1 MSIVTLT
8 MNPAIDLATTAAHIA
23 PTDKIRCTAPRFDP
37 GGGGINV
44 ARTVA
49 ALGEPVTAI
58 FPAGGPPGRLLEE
71 LVRDAAIPMRPV
83 PVADHTRENF
93 AVTATDTGE
102 QYRFVLPGPRL
113 TAPEVHRCLAEIER
127 AAQEC
132 RYVVASGS
140 LPPGVPATFYQTL
153 ADLLSDLGVP
163 LVLDTS
169 GAALRAVGHG
179 VHLIKPSVREL
190 TEFAGRPLP
199 DRESRV
205 AAARELVERGVSEIV
220 VVSMGAAGTLAVT
233 RDDARWLTSIEV
245 PVRSG
250 IGAGDAQVGGI
261 VVGLAR
267 GYPLDAAVR
276 LGIAAATAAL
286 ASPGTGP
293 GRPDRIAELFQQLSP
308 RPDAGRGQ
316 VAIPY

>member
-1 MSIVTLT
+1 
-8 MNPAIDLATTAAHIA
+8 MNPAIDIATTADHVQ
-23 PTDKIRCTAPRFDP
+23 PTDKTRCAAPRFDP

-44 ARTVA
+44 ARTIA
-49 ALGEPVTAI
+49 ALGEAVTAL
-58 FPAGGPPGRLLEE
+58 FPAGGPSGSLLED
-71 LVRDAAIPMRPV
+71 LVRDAGIPMRPI
-83 PVADHTRENF
+83 PVAGHTRESL

-113 TAPEVHRCLAEIER
+113 TAPDTHRCLAEIER
-127 AAQEC
+127 AAQDC

-140 LPPGVPATFYQTL
+140 LPPGVPVSFYQSL
-153 ADLLSDLGVP
+153 ADLLGDMGVR

-169 GAALRAVGHG
+169 GPALRAVRGG

-190 TEFAGRPLP
+190 AEYVGHPLP
-199 DRESRV
+199 DRSSRV
-205 AAARELVERGVSEIV
+205 AAAHTLIERGMSEIV
-220 VVSMGAAGTLAVT
+220 VVSLGAEGTLAVT
-233 RDDARWLTSIEV
+233 RDSDRLFAAMEV

-267 GYPLDAAVR
+267 GYPLDAAIC

-286 ASPGTGP
+286 ATPGTGP
-293 GRPDRIAELFQQLSP
+293 GRPQRIAELFQQLSP
-308 RPDAGRGQ
+308 SPDSGLGPFALPR
-316 VAIPY
+316 